1 MSLVLFNPP
10 EFYSSNFRVTP
21 HVNCS
26 ASCTKRRQQRYFFFF
41 LLGISSVLQVFNTGT
56 FCQLFWSSCIKAITG
71 VPFSALFCLLVVS
84 PSQQRR
90 SELWAAQLVF
100 SQVCWAGVQSPREQT
115 RREQTRGERS
125 RDNTALFSC
134 CIPRPSHSSQEML
147 SLPLV
152 PLHISCQ
159 IFSLWLNPALE
170 V

>member
-1 MSLVLFNPP
+1 MFNPP
-10 EFYSSNFRVTP
+10 DFYPSNFWVTP

-26 ASCTKRRQQRYFFFF
+26 ASCTKRRQQRYFLFFSPGNFECFAGFQHRHF
-41 LLGISSVLQVFNTGT
+41 LPAL
-56 FCQLFWSSCIKAITG
+56 WSSCIKAITG
-71 VPFSALFCLLVVS
+71 VPFSAFFCLLVVS

-125 RDNTALFSC
+125 RDNIALFSC

-147 SLPLV
+147 SLLLV
-152 PLHISCQ
+152 PLHVSCQ